1 MAFFCL
7 VRTLAAYMITTTRI
21 KEEFDLI
28 LLGLQKRGLDL
39 HSELEDIL
47 AQDDI
52 RKRTK
57 KELDDTLHEARILS
71 KEIGGLFK
79 AGKKEEAEQ
88 AKSRTSALKA
98 QEKVLHQ
105 KLAETEEA
113 LTEKLRHIPNVPH
126 ESVPRARGTRTT
138 WRPNAGGKQKDRA
151 RNISPIGSWP
161 KPTD

>member
-1 MAFFCL
+1 MNVSKCDENWPSSDGFFLSCPNTRCL
-7 VRTLAAYMITTTRI
+7 HDHNDSRI

-79 AGKKEEAEQ
+79 AEKKKRRNKPSPGHLHSKRKK
-88 AKSRTSALKA
+88 KSF
-98 QEKVLHQ
+98 
-105 KLAETEEA
+105 
-113 LTEKLRHIPNVPH
+113 I
-126 ESVPRARGTRTT
+126 
-138 WRPNAGGKQKDRA
+138 
-151 RNISPIGSWP
+151 RNSQRQR
-161 KPTD
+161 KH